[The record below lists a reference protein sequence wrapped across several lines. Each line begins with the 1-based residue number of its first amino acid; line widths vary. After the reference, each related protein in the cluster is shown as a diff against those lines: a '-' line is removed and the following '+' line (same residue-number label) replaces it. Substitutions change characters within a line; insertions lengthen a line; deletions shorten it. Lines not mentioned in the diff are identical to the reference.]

1 MKTIFDPATNDELIQ
16 RINML
21 RENSRAACNSIV
33 RPAGIEWI
41 EKFTA

>member
-21 RENSRAACNSIV
+21 RENSRATWV
-33 RPAGIEWI
+33 
-41 EKFTA
+41 KLTVFKKY